1 MPVSEGHR
9 RNARRLTEEPMN
21 DAWRWIILF
30 VLAADYL
37 SREGR
42 GADLK
47 HSVAFRVTFFAAVL
61 IAIVL
66 ATFILVLAIEGRP
79 ALRLLHSN

>member
-1 MPVSEGHR
+1 
-9 RNARRLTEEPMN
+9 MN

-37 SREGR
+37 AREGR

-66 ATFILVLAIEGRP
+66 ACLRSKGGLRYAYYIQTETLAG
-79 ALRLLHSN
+79 